1 MSEEITTTLDAEEI
15 VQKTVNSNGQIY
27 LGRDLA
33 GKSIKVAYEIMSDGD
48 E

>member
-1 MSEEITTTLDAEEI
+1 MGEEVTATLDAEEI
-15 VQKTVNSNGQIY
+15 IQKQVNSNGQIY

-33 GKSIKVAYEIMSDGD
+33 GKTVKVAYEIVDDG